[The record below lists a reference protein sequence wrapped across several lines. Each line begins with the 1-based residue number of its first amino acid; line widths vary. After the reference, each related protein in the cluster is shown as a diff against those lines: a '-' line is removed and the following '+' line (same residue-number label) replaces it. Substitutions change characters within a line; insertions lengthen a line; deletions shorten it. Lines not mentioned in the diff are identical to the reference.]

1 MADFQNSPELRSIGV
16 RVVAASVDTADQT
29 AALSDELHLHDI
41 EMASGLDAVSVA
53 ASVGAYLDT
62 SHETFLQPTAFVLNP
77 QGEVVQ
83 SLYSSAAMG
92 RLAPNDVVKLVQSN
106 TQH

>member
-1 MADFQNSPELRSIGV
+1 M

-62 SHETFLQPTAFVLNP
+62 SETFLQPTAFVLNP

>member
-1 MADFQNSPELRSIGV
+1 MADFQNYTELRSIGV

-29 AALSDELHLHDI
+29 ATLAEELELHDI

-62 SHETFLQPTAFVLNP
+62 SHEPFLQPTAFVLNP
-77 QGEVVQ
+77 KGDVVQ

-92 RLAPNDVVKLVQSN
+92 RLTPIDVVKLVKSN
-106 TQH
+106 TED